1 MENEL
6 VCLDTSLLIDYFRK
20 TNKANSHLF
29 KLTQNYS
36 HFAVSIYRSLKKK
49 NQLIDIPDLLIG
61 ATAIAHSLKLA
72 TLDEKHFSRIEGIEL
87 ISVNTM

>member
-36 HFAVSIYRSLKKK
+36 HFAVSVITQYEIYVGS
-49 NQLIDIPDLLIG
+49 NIEQDLFW
-61 ATAIAHSLKLA
+61 
-72 TLDEKHFSRIEGIEL
+72 D
-87 ISVNTM
+87 